1 MKKLVL
7 LDAHALLHRAYH
19 ALPPLS
25 SPQGQLVNAVYGFLK
40 MLFKLREDLEP
51 DYLAVAFDTPKPTFR
66 HQKFVGYQA
75 KRPKMDEELAGQID
89 LAKKALT
96 IMGIKRLE
104 KEGFEADDLL
114 GTLAEKFKKNN
125 EVFIVTGD
133 RDLMQLVDKQVF
145 LYFPQRGLS
154 APLLVKEKEVERILG
169 IKPAQVVDYKALAG
183 DSSDNYPGVAGVG
196 PKTAQKLLQE
206 YGSLEKIYQN
216 LPKIEPLSL
225 REKLEKGRE
234 AAFLSQELATV
245 KRDIPLEINLDDL
258 YLSVWD
264 KQETEDFFKNLGFR
278 SFLKLKFKKE
288 KKKADQAKL
297 F

>member
-1 MKKLVL
+1 MEKLVL
-7 LDAHALLHRAYH
+7 LDGHALLHRAYH

-66 HQKFVGYQA
+66 HQKFIGYQA
-75 KRPKMDEELAGQID
+75 KRPKMDEELAGQIE
-89 LAKKALT
+89 LAKEALT
-96 IMGIKRLE
+96 AMGIRRLE

-114 GTLAEKFKKNN
+114 GTLAEKFKKES

-133 RDLMQLVDKQVF
+133 RDLMQLVDERVF

-154 APLLVKEKEVERILG
+154 ATLVVKEKEVEKILG
-169 IKPAQVVDYKALAG
+169 VKPTQVVDFKALAG
-183 DSSDNYPGVAGVG
+183 DSSDNYPGVAGIG

-206 YGSLEKIYQN
+206 YGSLETIYQN
-216 LPKIEPLSL
+216 LARINPSSL

-234 AAFLSQELATV
+234 AAFLSQELAMV
-245 KRDIPLEINLDDL
+245 KRDVPLKVGLDDFRL
-258 YLSVWD
+258 GNWEKKEGEY
-264 KQETEDFFKNLGFR
+264 FFKNLGFR
-278 SFLKLKFKKE
+278 SFLKPKLKKE
-288 KKKADQAKL
+288 KKKVDQARL

>member
-1 MKKLVL
+1 MEKLVL

-51 DYLAVAFDTPKPTFR
+51 DYLADAFDTPKPTFR

-133 RDLMQLVDKQVF
+133 RDLMQLVGKQVF

-154 APLLVKEKEVERILG
+154 APLLVKEKEVEEILG
-169 IKPAQVVDYKALAG
+169 VKPAQVVDYKALAG

-216 LPKIEPLSL
+216 LAKIEPLSL

>member
-25 SPQGQLVNAVYGFLK
+25 SPQGYPVNAVYGFLK
-40 MLFKLREDLEP
+40 MLFKLREDLAP

-75 KRPKMDEELAGQID
+75 KRPKMDEELAGQIS
-89 LAKKALT
+89 LAKEALAA
-96 IMGIKRLE
+96 MGIKKLE

-114 GTLAEKFKKNN
+114 GTLAEKFKKRV

-154 APLLVKEKEVERILG
+154 APLLVKEKEVEKILG
-169 IKPAQVVDYKALAG
+169 IKPEQVVDYKALAG

-196 PKTAQKLLQE
+196 PKTAQKLLQK
-206 YGSLEKIYQN
+206 YGSLEQIYQN
-216 LPKIEPLSL
+216 LAKIKPPSL

-234 AAFLSQELATV
+234 AAFLSQELAMVRKDVPLRV
-245 KRDIPLEINLDDL
+245 KLDDFRFGNGE
-258 YLSVWD
+258 
-264 KQETEDFFKNLGFR
+264 KKETEDFFKNLGFR
-278 SFLKLKFKKE
+278 SFLGQKKKKE
-288 KKKADQAKL
+288 KKSVNQASL

>member
-1 MKKLVL
+1 MEKLVL

-154 APLLVKEKEVERILG
+154 APLLVKEEEVEEILG
-169 IKPAQVVDYKALAG
+169 VKPAQVVDYKALAG

-216 LPKIEPLSL
+216 LAKIEPLSL